1 MGNMEIEIPA
11 NSAVLIQSETETTTT
26 LKGYSRDELP
36 SEIAKVIDDSYVDG
50 LRNVVTV
57 TVRVS
62 NPEPVNHFLAVGHP
76 PARLAPGWGGERE

>member
-1 MGNMEIEIPA
+1 MGNMEIEVPA

-26 LKGYSRDELP
+26 LEGYSRDELP

-62 NPEPVNHFLAVGHP
+62 SPDPVNHFLAVRHP